1 MMLHPDAKP
10 ASPAGP
16 RDERRPCVLV
26 VDDDPDLL
34 LSLQDL
40 LEVEGGYQVV
50 VAASHEEA
58 VALLDEFEPDLA
70 IVDVCLGQT
79 NGLDLIPELK
89 SLVPGAVCLAMTADR
104 SVERAV
110 EAVRADADDYL
121 LKPLEPAR
129 FLRTIEKHLDLRR
142 TELERQEYQRKFRA
156 VFQQTEQLVFLL
168 EPSGELM
175 EANEAALALAGL
187 SGEEVVGKPFWE
199 TPWWS
204 SSETSQKIR
213 DLFDVAA
220 QGTTIRHELEIIDL
234 SGHSVILDLS
244 IKPIRNERGQTD
256 LILAEGRDISEL
268 REALKQLAHRAHHDA
283 LTDLPNRIDFE
294 DSLDRA
300 LARAIR
306 HHRELVVFFID
317 LDGFKQVNDEFGHAT
332 GDQLLVEVARRLR
345 SLTRKEDAVSRIS
358 GDEFCTFCA
367 EIQGPDAADS
377 VAARMTTHLGRAA
390 QLGSHEIAVSAS
402 IGAAQYPA
410 DGSTVH
416 ELLRK
421 ADSAMYRV
429 KREGGDGY
437 AFFSEAP
444 VSLADPV

>member
-1 MMLHPDAKP
+1 
-10 ASPAGP
+10 
-16 RDERRPCVLV
+16 
-26 VDDDPDLL
+26 
-34 LSLQDL
+34 
-40 LEVEGGYQVV
+40 
-50 VAASHEEA
+50 
-58 VALLDEFEPDLA
+58 
-70 IVDVCLGQT
+70 
-79 NGLDLIPELK
+79 
-89 SLVPGAVCLAMTADR
+89 
-104 SVERAV
+104 
-110 EAVRADADDYL
+110 
-121 LKPLEPAR
+121 
-129 FLRTIEKHLDLRR
+129 
-142 TELERQEYQRKFRA
+142 
-156 VFQQTEQLVFLL
+156 
-168 EPSGELM
+168 
-175 EANEAALALAGL
+175 
-187 SGEEVVGKPFWE
+187 
-199 TPWWS
+199 
-204 SSETSQKIR
+204 
-213 DLFDVAA
+213 
-220 QGTTIRHELEIIDL
+220 
-234 SGHSVILDLS
+234 
-244 IKPIRNERGQTD
+244 
-256 LILAEGRDISEL
+256 
-268 REALKQLAHRAHHDA
+268 
-283 LTDLPNRIDFE
+283 
-294 DSLDRA
+294 SLDRA